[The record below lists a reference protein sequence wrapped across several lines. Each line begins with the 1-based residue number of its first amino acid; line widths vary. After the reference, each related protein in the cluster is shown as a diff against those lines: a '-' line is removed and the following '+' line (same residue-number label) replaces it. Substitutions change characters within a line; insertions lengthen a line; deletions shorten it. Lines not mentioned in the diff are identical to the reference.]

1 METTLKKTAYE
12 APQAELLPVCAER
25 NFLVSET
32 GTASGQDITLSD
44 EQDFDDFFND

>member
-1 METTLKKTAYE
+1 METTLKKTAYD
-12 APQAELLPVCAER
+12 APQAELLPVCTER

-44 EQDFDDFFND
+44 EQDFDDFFNE